1 MSFVKPKME
10 GTKMKTR
17 LLASVA
23 LVGLLAAC
31 AADPGSPESRYEL
44 YQKQQEAKQEAL
56 EDRVADIPDWFIDVP
71 QSDHAVFSVGSGRS
85 PSLDMAL
92 TKATLSAKRQLA
104 DRIAGELSEIIREF
118 ATEMGSV
125 DNPVVM
131 EELERA
137 TQNFVKR
144 VPVHGYRVSNKS
156 IQVDRGSYVAYILL
170 EYGDEE
176 INKVL
181 RRQLE
186 RERNA
191 TKNENKKKLYDKL
204 DEQLDKRVDSG
215 NNGNDK
221 PVGKGKHKSA

>member
-1 MSFVKPKME
+1 
-10 GTKMKTR
+10 MKTK

-31 AADPGSPESRYEL
+31 AADPGSPEARYEL
-44 YQKQQEAKQEAL
+44 YMKQQEAKTEAL
-56 EDRVADIPDWFIDVP
+56 QDRVAEIPDWFIDIP
-71 QSDHAVFSVGSGRS
+71 QSDHAVYSVGSGRS

-92 TKATLSAKRQLA
+92 TKAALSAKRQLA

-118 ATEMGSV
+118 ATEMGTA
-125 DNPVVM
+125 DDPVVI

-144 VPVHGYRVSNKS
+144 VPVHGYRVANKS
-156 IQVDRGSYVAYILL
+156 VQVDRGAYVAYILL

-191 TKNENKKKLYDKL
+191 TKNERKKELYDKL
-204 DEQLDKRVDSG
+204 DKSLGNRVE
-215 NNGNDK
+215 NGNDK
-221 PVGKGKHKSA
+221 PVGNAQGKGRSA